1 MANFLKSKQVGKIG
15 ESATIDFFI
24 SQGNNVIDVSE
35 SADYQK
41 IGIDLIV
48 DDEFVEVKTQSGI
61 HNNNSITLELDV
73 ELQYNTNRVCK
84 QGWFNT
90 SEADKILFYDKETN
104 TAYLIDLIE
113 LRNIFNEN
121 QEEIS
126 IYYYDE
132 DTRKGTKI
140 SKLAFIDIDFLKSK
154 SKTLLYY
161 NYNNSIRQ

>member
-1 MANFLKSKQVGKIG
+1 MSKFLTDKKIGKVG
-15 ESATIDFFI
+15 ESATIDYFN
-24 SQGNNVIDVSE
+24 SQGYNVVDVSE

-41 IGIDLIV
+41 IDIDLIV
-48 DDEFVEVKTQSGI
+48 DDEFIEVKTQSGI
-61 HNNNSITLELDV
+61 HNKNVITLELDV
-73 ELQYNTNRVCK
+73 ELQYNTNTVYK

-113 LRNIFNEN
+113 LRKIFNEN

-132 DTRKGTKI
+132 ETRKGTKI

-154 SKTLLYY
+154 SKTLLFY
-161 NYNNSIRQ
+161 NYDNSIGQ